1 MADER
6 NSKLL
11 ITFVAFLLLL
21 NYPIL
26 GIVDKQL
33 LFLGLPLLYFYLFF
47 VWLSLIVAIG
57 LIVSQKHKK

>member
-6 NSKLL
+6 SSKLL

-26 GIVDKQL
+26 SIVDQKQ

-47 VWLSLIVAIG
+47 VWLLLIFAIG
-57 LIVSQKHKK
+57 LIVSQKNKK